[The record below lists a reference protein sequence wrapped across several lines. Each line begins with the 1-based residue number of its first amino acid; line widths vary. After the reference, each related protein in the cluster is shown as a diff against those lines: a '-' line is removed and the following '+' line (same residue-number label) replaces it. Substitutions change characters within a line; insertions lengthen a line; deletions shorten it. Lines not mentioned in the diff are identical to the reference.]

1 MAALSWLKPCF
12 PLYVCIVAKDCL
24 LTGQEQVCTRTTQLL
39 DCHHAENG
47 QIHREMA
54 ADCPI
59 VITSMV
65 DTSLQTRNKEASLL
79 HTWHWVLFCL
89 LSSMKNPLF
98 RFWRHLMSWSDIVE
112 NVSKNK
118 YVLPHLKISKRYIN
132 VYLLYM
138 ALQAAI
144 KYFHMFRIGL
154 LLTLCSKG
162 CRLTWR
168 RNITDLM

>member
-1 MAALSWLKPCF
+1 MFPTVRVYCCKRLPSYWSRAGLHQDHPVVRLSPCWKW
-12 PLYVCIVAKDCL
+12 PN
-24 LTGQEQVCTRTTQLL
+24 TQR
-39 DCHHAENG
+39 NG
-47 QIHREMA
+47 CM
-54 ADCPI
+54 
-59 VITSMV
+59 ITSMV